1 MHQGRTALNPEST
14 LTRNVRVPQPRKIL
28 IPLAAIA
35 CLVGLGGCF
44 LLQTHPMDNSQ
55 INAYASE
62 TGKSAAS
69 ATSEST
75 ELGIERWKSLVGD
88 FSVSNLKGNVASVY
102 AEQTFFN
109 DTLKTFR
116 DPRAIE
122 DYLIETAE
130 MLKYGRV
137 DYQDTAISGNDV
149 YVRWKM
155 TYRSKK
161 LAKDDDIVTIGMSHL
176 RFDEAGKVILHQ
188 DFWDSTRGVFE
199 HVPVI
204 GSGIRMIKKR
214 L

>member
-1 MHQGRTALNPEST
+1 
-14 LTRNVRVPQPRKIL
+14 
-28 IPLAAIA
+28 
-35 CLVGLGGCF
+35 
-44 LLQTHPMDNSQ
+44 MDNSQ